1 MIGQPT
7 VAVEQT
13 GTAGRRPLGW
23 AASRAADRLF
33 QHVVSVF
40 AGAIIL
46 LVVLIGWELWR
57 GSAEA
62 RHAFG
67 FGFVTSSRWDPVA
80 RVFGAAPYVYGTIV
94 TSLVALLLAGPLGVG
109 TAIFLTELAPRWM
122 RTPVGFLV
130 EMLAAIPSVI
140 FGLWALFVLVPIVR
154 SDVQP
159 FLADTFG
166 FLPIFSGPKYGVGL
180 LSAGLVLTIMILPT
194 VTAITQAVLLAVPRD
209 QRDGAYAL
217 GATRWEVVSGITVPA
232 ARSGIAGALILALG
246 RALGETMAVTMV
258 IGNRGEIRASLFSLG
273 DTMASVIANQFTEA
287 DNSLYTST
295 LIEIGLLLFV
305 VTILLNLSARLLVT
319 RLGGGARQRRS

>member
-23 AASRAADRLF
+23 ASSRAADRLF
-33 QHVVSVF
+33 HHVVSVF